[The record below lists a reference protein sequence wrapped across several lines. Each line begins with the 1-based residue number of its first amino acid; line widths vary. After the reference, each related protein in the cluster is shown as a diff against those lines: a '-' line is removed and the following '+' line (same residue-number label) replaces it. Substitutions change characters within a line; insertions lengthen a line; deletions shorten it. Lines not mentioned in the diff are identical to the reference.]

1 MMPLPVDRP
10 TRRLAYGA
18 LLLALALL
26 LSYIEHLVPL
36 SFVLPGMKV
45 GLPNVAVMY
54 AFFHLDKRSAAVI
67 SFLRVLLGSLL
78 FGSAASLFFSLL
90 GAAFSYAVLLLLSCA
105 PLGRVGISV
114 GCAAAHGTGQIL
126 AATVLYGT
134 SVISY
139 LPYMLL
145 AALPFGAL
153 CGLLLYMCERL
164 LPW

>member
-10 TRRLAYGA
+10 ARRLAYRA

-26 LSYIEHLVPL
+26 LSYVEHLVPL
-36 SFVLPGMKV
+36 SLALPGMKV
-45 GLPNVAVMY
+45 GLPNAVIMY
-54 AFFHLDKRSAAVI
+54 AFFHLGKRCAAAI
-67 SFLRVLLGSLL
+67 SFLRVLLASLL

-90 GAAFSYAVLLLLSCA
+90 GAVFSYAVLLLLSYA
-105 PLGRVGISV
+105 PLGRIGLSI
-114 GCAAAHGTGQIL
+114 GCAAAHGAGQIL
-126 AATVLYGT
+126 AAAVLYGT
-134 SVISY
+134 AVFSY